1 MFRKIE
7 DFKESFVYEFETTLK
22 VFNNITDEA
31 LLVKQNDS
39 IRSIQRLVWH
49 ISITLGEMMGKAGLT
64 IDCPEEHSEPLND
77 IKAICKTYETAAK
90 SVLKEVSEKWT
101 DESLLEEVEMYG
113 DKWKKGTVLT
123 VLIKHE
129 AHHRGQLTTLMRL
142 NNLKVPGV
150 YGPSK
155 EEWAAWNMEAPE

>member
-7 DFKESFVYEFETTLK
+7 DFKESFTYEFETTLK

-31 LLVKQNDS
+31 FLLKQNDS

-49 ISITLGEMMGKAGLT
+49 ITITLGEMLGKAGLT
-64 IDCPEEHSEPLND
+64 IDCPDEHSDPLND
-77 IKAICKTYETAAK
+77 IKAICKTYETTAK
-90 SVLKEVSEKWT
+90 SVLKEVGEKWT

-129 AHHRGQLTTLMRL
+129 SHHRGQLTILMRL

-155 EEWAAWNMEAPE
+155 EEWAAWNMAAPE

>member
-7 DFKESFVYEFETTLK
+7 DFKESFTYEFETTLK

-31 LLVKQNDS
+31 FLLKQNDS

-49 ISITLGEMMGKAGLT
+49 ITITLGEMLGAGLT
-64 IDCPEEHSEPLND
+64 IDCPDEHSEPLND

-90 SVLKEVSEKWT
+90 SVLKEVGEKWT

-129 AHHRGQLTTLMRL
+129 SHHRGQLTILMRL

-155 EEWAAWNMEAPE
+155 EEWAAWNMAAPE

>member
-7 DFKESFVYEFETTLK
+7 DFKESFGYEFETTLK

-49 ISITLGEMMGKAGLT
+49 ITITLGEMMGKAGLT
-64 IDCPEEHSEPLND
+64 IDCPEEHSKPLKD
-77 IKAICKTYETAAK
+77 IKAICKAYETAAK